1 MKSALIM
8 APQVCWELVM
18 RHTGPLPSVALA
30 LLLTIS
36 AGFPGLSN
44 LGKTP
49 PTLQF
54 YAATELKSG
63 ENGHYFVTVSINN
76 TNVQA
81 VIDTGASAVALSYED
96 AEKVG
101 LHPHSLNFDVP
112 VFTANGQVKAAR
124 AKLDRVEIDNVRVDD
139 VDAMVLPEGAL
150 NGTLLGMSFLSKLS
164 SFKSENGV
172 LTLKN

>member
-1 MKSALIM
+1 
-8 APQVCWELVM
+8 M
-18 RHTGPLPSVALA
+18 RHSGPLPSVALA
-30 LLLTIS
+30 LLLTLS

-44 LGKTP
+44 LGKQQLTP
-49 PTLQF
+49 QLF
-54 YAATELKSG
+54 AMTELKSG

-76 TNVQA
+76 TNVEA
-81 VIDTGASAVALSYED
+81 VVDTGASAVALSYED

-101 LHPHSLNFDVP
+101 LHPHSLNYDIV
-112 VFTANGQVKAAR
+112 VSTANGQVKAAR
-124 AKLDRVEIDNVRVDD
+124 TTLSRVEIDNVRVDN

-150 NGTLLGMSFLSKLS
+150 HGTLLGMSFLSKLS